1 MRRQAAERTAINA
14 PMQGTAADIIK
25 LAMISV
31 DDWLQNSDLRSVM
44 IMQVHDELVLEVP
57 EDELQVVSEGLM
69 QRMESAAT
77 LKVPLLVDVGV
88 GNNWD
93 EAH

>member
-1 MRRQAAERTAINA
+1 
-14 PMQGTAADIIK
+14 MQGTAADIIK

>member
-1 MRRQAAERTAINA
+1 
-14 PMQGTAADIIK
+14 MQGTAADIIK

-57 EDELQVVSEGLM
+57 EDELQVVSEGLV
-69 QRMESAAT
+69 QRMESAAA

-88 GNNWD
+88 GDNWD